1 MALTYPTGAGLR
13 KDKAK
18 IEKAMIVALDMPE
31 AVLFCQFNP
40 TQIHFSKNTTWSSG
54 ADKEGAGGSTEKQ
67 PKRNVPTSEF
77 NGGGAQ
83 SLSMDLLFDTTED
96 SRDVREYTDFLM
108 SLTLISPL
116 ASDKNA
122 RPPLVKFVW
131 GEFSAQVP
139 FSPFSTRSMLSF
151 TAYVQ
156 GVDVTFTM
164 FLPNGRPVRAEAKV
178 TFTAQKDEE
187 VLPFQNPTSRAEAR
201 TMHIVSPGETL
212 DYIAYREY
220 GDPFAWRHIA
230 QTNQLLDPK
239 GIKAG
244 QVLKITTIGD

>member
-1 MALTYPTGAGLR
+1 MALVYPTGAGLR

-18 IEKAMIVALDMPE
+18 IEKAMIVALDLPKS
-31 AVLFCQFNP
+31 VLFCQFNP
-40 TQIHFSKNTTWSSG
+40 TQIHFSKSTTWSSG
-54 ADKEGAGGSTEKQ
+54 ADKEAGSGQQNQ

-108 SLTLISPL
+108 SLTLINPKAL
-116 ASDKNA
+116 DKNS

-131 GEFSAQVP
+131 GEFSSLVP
-139 FSPFSTRSMLSF
+139 FSPFSTQSMLSF

-187 VLPFQNPTSRAEAR
+187 VLPFQNPTSRTENR
-201 TMHIVSPGETL
+201 TMRIVMPGETL
-212 DYIAYREY
+212 DYIAYSEY
-220 GDPFAWRHIA
+220 GDPAAWRHIA

-239 GIKAG
+239 GLKAG
-244 QVLKITTIGD
+244 QVLKITPIRD